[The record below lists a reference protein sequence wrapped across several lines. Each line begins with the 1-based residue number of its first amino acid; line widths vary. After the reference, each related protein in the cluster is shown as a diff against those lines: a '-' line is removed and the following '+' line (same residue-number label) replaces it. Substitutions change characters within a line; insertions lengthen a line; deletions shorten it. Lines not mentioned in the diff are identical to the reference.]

1 MQGIVLN
8 AISGTITQSN
18 HQKDESMVTQ
28 RQRLR
33 KAGPFAVDSQSIPD
47 SRTKYAGSWPP
58 PAYESESENNVHS
71 GAQHTQN
78 GQKSVNSKVCNPSSE

>member
-1 MQGIVLN
+1 MNG
-8 AISGTITQSN
+8 ISGTIAQSN
-18 HQKDESMVTQ
+18 HQKDESMLTQ

-47 SRTKYAGSWPP
+47 SRTKYAGLWPP
-58 PAYESESENNVHS
+58 PAYESEFENNANS

-78 GQKSVNSKVCNPSSE
+78 GQKSVHSNACNPSLKL

>member
-1 MQGIVLN
+1 MN
-8 AISGTITQSN
+8 AISGNIAQSN
-18 HQKDESMVTQ
+18 HQKDESMLTQ

-58 PAYESESENNVHS
+58 PAYEFDSENNAHS
-71 GAQHTQN
+71 GAQHTLN
-78 GQKSVNSKVCNPSSE
+78 GQKSVHSKANNSSLK